1 MRFRKMKH
9 GRKKLYRYLFA
20 ALALLALAALQPA
33 LAQCPM
39 CRTAMEHG
47 GAAAARTLNVGI
59 VVLLLPPVAVF
70 CSIFAIAY
78 KKVKGEEGGE

>member
-1 MRFRKMKH
+1 MKH
-9 GRKKLYRYLFA
+9 GRRKLYRPLLA

-59 VVLLLPPVAVF
+59 VVLLLPPVAIF
-70 CSIFAIAY
+70 CSIFAVAY
-78 KKVKGEEGGE
+78 KKLKGEEDAE